1 MNIYFSKLKWVV
13 KWLNNKYMILTKK
26 NRIDDFTKRG
36 WWGEETLYSLFQDAV
51 TSSGDQEALV
61 DPENRADITGDAP
74 KRLSFN
80 EIDKTVERYA
90 SIFFEQ
96 GLRKDDI
103 ALIQLPNVVELP
115 MIYLA
120 LSKLGII
127 CSPIPMQYGAYEI
140 NSIIAETMPKAFISI
155 QTFNNNAHAEQ
166 FSSAFTNGEIK
177 LALGEIENFIDLHNY
192 NPVSDAYESQQLYAQ
207 DNPITANDIFT
218 ICWTSGTTGTPKGVP
233 RSHNLWL
240 PMAKAAGY
248 VSETEE
254 GDTLLNPFPMINMA
268 SIGGF
273 LFNWFLCKG
282 KLIQHHPFDL
292 NVFLNQIASE
302 DVKYTIAPPAIMNML
317 LNNPAILDQQDLSS
331 LRCIG
336 CGGAPLSEWMVES
349 FQNTYNLTVQN
360 IFGSNEGATLLSARN
375 EIEDPHL
382 RAQYF
387 PRFGVDGLD
396 WSNPVSKLVK
406 TKLISVETNKEINE
420 PGQPGEL
427 LISGATVFDG
437 YWNAPEANAE
447 VFDEDGF
454 FRTGDLFEISPED
467 TEKKFYKFCG
477 RCKDLIIRGGMNIS
491 PEELDNLLSS
501 HHKMLEVAVTGYDDD
516 ILGEKVGVVAV
527 VAEGDTISLDEII
540 DFLKDKQ
547 IAKYKMPEDLRVI
560 DVLPKNPVGKVLR
573 RELKDL
579 FN

>member
-1 MNIYFSKLKWVV
+1 
-13 KWLNNKYMILTKK
+13 MILTKI
-26 NRIDDFTKRG
+26 NRIQTFTEKG
-36 WWGEETLYSLFQDAV
+36 WWGDETLYSLFQDAV
-51 TSSGDQEALV
+51 TSCKKQEALV
-61 DPENRADITGDAP
+61 DPENRQDITGDVP
-74 KRLSFN
+74 KRLSFDD
-80 EIDKTVERYA
+80 IDKTVERYA
-90 SIFFEQ
+90 TIFFEQ

-103 ALIQLPNVVELP
+103 AIIQLPNVVELP
-115 MIYLA
+115 MVYLA

-140 NSIIAETMPKAFISI
+140 TSIIAETEPKAFISI
-155 QTFNNNAHAEQ
+155 KTFNGNSHAEQ
-166 FSSAFTNGEIK
+166 FSSVFNNGEVK
-177 LALGEIENFIDLHNY
+177 FALGEIENFINLHDY
-192 NPVSDAYESQQLYAQ
+192 NPADEYYESQQSHVS

-240 PMAKAAGY
+240 PMAKAAAF
-248 VSETEE
+248 VSETEK

-273 LFNWFLCKG
+273 LFNWLLCKG
-282 KLIQHHPFDL
+282 KLVQHHPFDL
-292 NVFLNQIASE
+292 NVFLNQISSE

-336 CGGAPLSEWMVES
+336 CGGAPLSEWMVET
-349 FQNTYNLTVQN
+349 FQNKYNLTVQN

-375 EIEDPHL
+375 EIEDPLL
-382 RAQYF
+382 RAKYF
-387 PRFGVDGLD
+387 PRFGVEGFD
-396 WSNPVSKLVK
+396 WSNPVSKLVR
-406 TKLISVETNKEINE
+406 TKLVSVETNAEIIE
-420 PGQPGEL
+420 PDQPGEL

-447 VFDEDGF
+447 VFDEEGF
-454 FRTGDLFEISPED
+454 FKTGDLFEISPED
-467 TEKKFYKFCG
+467 TQMRFYKFCG

-491 PEELDNLLSS
+491 PEELDNLLSA
-501 HHKMLEVAVTGYDDD
+501 HPKMFEVAVTGYDDD

-527 VAEGDTISLDEII
+527 VGEGETISLDEII
-540 DFLKDKQ
+540 EFLRDQQ
-547 IAKYKMPEDLRVI
+547 IAKYKMPEDLRLI
-560 DVLPKNPVGKVLR
+560 DALPKNPVGKVLR

>member
-1 MNIYFSKLKWVV
+1 
-13 KWLNNKYMILTKK
+13 MILTNKK
-26 NRIDDFTKRG
+26 RIEDFIKKG
-36 WWGEETLYSLFQDAV
+36 WWGEDTLHSLFQEALV
-51 TSSGDQEALV
+51 ACGDQEALV
-61 DPENRADITGDAP
+61 DPENRSLITGDDP

-80 EIDKTVERYA
+80 EINNLVERYA
-90 SIFFEQ
+90 STFYEQ

-103 ALIQLPNVVELP
+103 VIIQLPNVVELP
-115 MIYLA
+115 VIYLA

-140 NSIIAETMPKAFISI
+140 TSIILETNPKAFISI
-155 QTFNNNAHAEQ
+155 ATFSGTDHAKQ
-166 FSSAFTNGEIK
+166 FSSVFNNDELK
-177 LALGEIENFIDLHNY
+177 FSLGEVDGFLDLNTSQPGIEIME
-192 NPVSDAYESQQLYAQ
+192 AQQLYAK
-207 DNPITANDIFT
+207 DNPITADDIFT

-240 PMAKAAGY
+240 PMARAAAF
-248 VSETEE
+248 VSETKE
-254 GDTLLNPFPMINMA
+254 GDALLNPFPMINMA

-273 LFNWFLCKG
+273 LYNWLLCKG
-282 KLIQHHPFDL
+282 KLVQHHPFDL
-292 NVFLNQIASE
+292 NVFLTQISAE
-302 DVKYTIAPPAIMNML
+302 NIKYTIAPPAIMNML

-336 CGGAPLSEWMVES
+336 CGGAPLSEWMVET
-349 FQNTYNLTVQN
+349 FQNKYDLTVQN

-375 EIEDPHL
+375 EIDDPNL
-382 RAQYF
+382 RAKYF

-396 WSNPVSKLVK
+396 WSNPVSKIVK
-406 TKLISVETNKEINE
+406 TKLVSLETNEEIIE
-420 PGQPGEL
+420 PEKPGEL

-447 VFDEDGF
+447 VFDEDGY

-467 TEKKFYKFCG
+467 TKKKYYKFCG

-501 HHKMLEVAVTGYDDD
+501 HSKMLEVAVTGYDDE

-527 VAEGDTISLDEII
+527 VAEGETLTLDEVIE
-540 DFLKDKQ
+540 FLKDKQ
-547 IAKYKMPEDLRVI
+547 IAKYKMPEDIRVI

>member
-1 MNIYFSKLKWVV
+1 
-13 KWLNNKYMILTKK
+13 MILTKK
-26 NRIDDFTKRG
+26 NRIEVFTKRG
-36 WWGEETLYSLFQDAV
+36 WWGEDTLYSLFQDAV
-51 TSSGDQEALV
+51 SSSGDQEALI
-61 DPENRADITGDAP
+61 DPLNRADITGDAP

-80 EIDKTVERYA
+80 EVDKTVERYA

-115 MIYLA
+115 IVYLA

-140 NSIIAETMPKAFISI
+140 NSIIAETKPKAFISI
-155 QTFNNNAHAEQ
+155 QTFNKSAHAEQ
-166 FSSAFTNGEIK
+166 FLSAFTNNELK
-177 LALGEIENFIDLHNY
+177 FALGEIENFIDLHTHK
-192 NPVSDAYESQQLYAQ
+192 PVSETYESQQSYAQ

-273 LFNWFLCKG
+273 LFNWLLCKG
-282 KLIQHHPFDL
+282 KLVQHHPFDL
-292 NVFLNQIASE
+292 NVFLNQIVNE

-317 LNNPAILDQQDLSS
+317 LNNPAILDQHDLSS
-331 LRCIG
+331 LRSIG

-349 FQNTYNLTVQN
+349 FQNKYNLTVQN
-360 IFGSNEGATLLSARN
+360 IFGSNEGATLLSARH

-387 PRFGVDGLD
+387 PRFGIEGLD

-406 TKLISVETNKEINE
+406 TKLINVETNKEINE
-420 PGQPGEL
+420 SGQPGEL

-447 VFDEDGF
+447 VFDEEGF

-467 TEKKFYKFCG
+467 TDKKFYKFCG

-501 HHKMLEVAVTGYDDD
+501 HPKMLEVAVTGYDDE

-527 VAEGDTISLDEII
+527 VAKGVTISLDEII

-573 RELKDL
+573 RELKNL

>member
-1 MNIYFSKLKWVV
+1 
-13 KWLNNKYMILTKK
+13 MILTKIK
-26 NRIDDFTKRG
+26 RIQTFTEKG
-36 WWGEETLYSLFQDAV
+36 WWGDETLYSLFQDAL
-51 TSSGDQEALV
+51 TSCKKQEALV
-61 DPENRADITGDAP
+61 DPENRQDITGDAP
-74 KRLSFN
+74 KRLSFDD
-80 EIDKTVERYA
+80 IDKTVEKYA
-90 SIFFEQ
+90 TIFFEH

-103 ALIQLPNVVELP
+103 AIIQLPNIVELP
-115 MIYLA
+115 MVYLA

-140 NSIIAETMPKAFISI
+140 TSIIAETEPKAFISI
-155 QTFNNNAHAEQ
+155 ETFNSTSHAEQ
-166 FSSAFTNGEIK
+166 FSSVFNNGEVK
-177 LALGEIENFIDLHNY
+177 FALGEIENFINLHDY
-192 NPVSDAYESQQLYAQ
+192 NPADEYYESQQSHVS

-240 PMAKAAGY
+240 PMAKAAAF
-248 VSETEE
+248 VSETEK

-273 LFNWFLCKG
+273 LFNWLLCKG
-282 KLIQHHPFDL
+282 KLVQHHPFDL
-292 NVFLNQIASE
+292 NVFLNQISIE

-317 LNNPAILDQQDLSS
+317 LNNPAILDKQDLSS

-336 CGGAPLSEWMVES
+336 CGGAPLSEWMVET
-349 FQNTYNLTVQN
+349 FQNKYNLTVQN

-375 EIEDPHL
+375 EIEDPLL
-382 RAQYF
+382 RAKYF
-387 PRFGVDGLD
+387 PRFGVEGFD
-396 WSNPVSKLVK
+396 WSNPVSKLVR
-406 TKLISVETNKEINE
+406 TKLVSVETNAEIIE

-447 VFDEDGF
+447 VFDEEGF
-454 FRTGDLFEISPED
+454 FKTGDLFEISPED
-467 TEKKFYKFCG
+467 TQMRFYKFCG

-491 PEELDNLLSS
+491 PEELDNLLSA
-501 HHKMLEVAVTGYDDD
+501 HPKMLEVAVTGYDDD

-527 VAEGDTISLDEII
+527 VAEGETISLDEII
-540 DFLKDKQ
+540 EFLRDQQ
-547 IAKYKMPEDLRVI
+547 IAKYKMPEDLRLI
-560 DVLPKNPVGKVLR
+560 DALPKNPVGKVLR

>member
-1 MNIYFSKLKWVV
+1 
-13 KWLNNKYMILTKK
+13 MILTKI
-26 NRIDDFTKRG
+26 NRIQTFTEKG
-36 WWGEETLYSLFQDAV
+36 WWGDETLYSLFQDAL
-51 TSSGDQEALV
+51 TSCKKQEALV
-61 DPENRADITGDAP
+61 DPENRQDITGDAP
-74 KRLSFN
+74 KRLSFDD
-80 EIDKTVERYA
+80 IDKTVERYA
-90 SIFFEQ
+90 TIFFEH

-103 ALIQLPNVVELP
+103 AIIQLPNIVELP
-115 MIYLA
+115 MVYLA

-140 NSIIAETMPKAFISI
+140 TSIIAETEPKAFISI
-155 QTFNNNAHAEQ
+155 ETFNSTSHAEQ
-166 FSSAFTNGEIK
+166 FSSVFNNGEVK
-177 LALGEIENFIDLHNY
+177 FALGESENFINLHDY
-192 NPVSDAYESQQLYAQ
+192 NPADKYYESQQSHVS

-240 PMAKAAGY
+240 PMAKAAAF
-248 VSETEE
+248 VSETEK

-273 LFNWFLCKG
+273 LFNWLLCKG
-282 KLIQHHPFDL
+282 KLVQHHPFDL
-292 NVFLNQIASE
+292 NVFLNQISSE

-336 CGGAPLSEWMVES
+336 CGGAPLSEWMVET
-349 FQNTYNLTVQN
+349 FQNKYNLTVQN

-375 EIEDPHL
+375 EIEDPLL
-382 RAQYF
+382 RAKYF
-387 PRFGVDGLD
+387 PRFGVEGFD
-396 WSNPVSKLVK
+396 WSNPVSKLVR
-406 TKLISVETNKEINE
+406 TKLVSVETNAEIIE

-447 VFDEDGF
+447 VFDEEGF
-454 FRTGDLFEISPED
+454 FKTGDLFEISPED
-467 TEKKFYKFCG
+467 TQMRFYKFCG

-491 PEELDNLLSS
+491 PEELDNLLSA
-501 HHKMLEVAVTGYDDD
+501 HPKMLEVAVTGYDDD

-527 VAEGDTISLDEII
+527 VAEGETISLDEII
-540 DFLKDKQ
+540 EFLRDQQ
-547 IAKYKMPEDLRVI
+547 IAKYKMPEDLRLI
-560 DVLPKNPVGKVLR
+560 DALPKNPVGKVLR

>member
-1 MNIYFSKLKWVV
+1 MS
-13 KWLNNKYMILTKK
+13 
-26 NRIDDFTKRG
+26 
-36 WWGEETLYSLFQDAV
+36 
-51 TSSGDQEALV
+51 
-61 DPENRADITGDAP
+61 
-74 KRLSFN
+74 
-80 EIDKTVERYA
+80 
-90 SIFFEQ
+90 
-96 GLRKDDI
+96 
-103 ALIQLPNVVELP
+103 
-115 MIYLA
+115 
-120 LSKLGII
+120 
-127 CSPIPMQYGAYEI
+127 
-140 NSIIAETMPKAFISI
+140 
-155 QTFNNNAHAEQ
+155 
-166 FSSAFTNGEIK
+166 
-177 LALGEIENFIDLHNY
+177 
-192 NPVSDAYESQQLYAQ
+192 Q

-273 LFNWFLCKG
+273 LFNWLLCKG
-282 KLIQHHPFDL
+282 KLVQHHPFDL
-292 NVFLNQIASE
+292 NVFLNQIVNE

-317 LNNPAILDQQDLSS
+317 LNNPAILDQHDLSS
-331 LRCIG
+331 LRSIG

-349 FQNTYNLTVQN
+349 FQNKYNLTVQN
-360 IFGSNEGATLLSARN
+360 IFGSNEGATLLSARH

-387 PRFGVDGLD
+387 PRFGVEGLD

-420 PGQPGEL
+420 SGQPGEL

-447 VFDEDGF
+447 VFDEEGF

-467 TEKKFYKFCG
+467 TDKKFYKFCG

-501 HHKMLEVAVTGYDDD
+501 HPKMLEVAVTGYDDE

-527 VAEGDTISLDEII
+527 VAKGVTISLDEII

>member
-61 DPENRADITGDAP
+61 DPENRADIIGDAP

-115 MIYLA
+115 MVYLA

-140 NSIIAETMPKAFISI
+140 NSIIAETNPKAFISI

-273 LFNWFLCKG
+273 LFNWLLCKG
-282 KLIQHHPFDL
+282 KLVQHHPFDL

-501 HHKMLEVAVTGYDDD
+501 HPKMLEVAVTGYDDD

>member
-1 MNIYFSKLKWVV
+1 
-13 KWLNNKYMILTKK
+13 MILTKK
-26 NRIDDFTKRG
+26 NRIEDFTKRG
-36 WWGEETLYSLFQDAV
+36 WWGEDTLYSLFQDAV
-51 TSSGDQEALV
+51 TSSGDQEALI
-61 DPENRADITGDAP
+61 DPLNRVDITGDAP
-74 KRLSFN
+74 KRLSFS
-80 EIDKTVERYA
+80 EVDKTVERYA

-103 ALIQLPNVVELP
+103 AVIQLPNVVELP
-115 MIYLA
+115 IVYLA

-140 NSIIAETMPKAFISI
+140 NSIIAETKPKAFISI
-155 QTFNNNAHAEQ
+155 QTFNKNAHAEQ
-166 FSSAFTNGEIK
+166 FLSSFTNNELK
-177 LALGEIENFIDLHNY
+177 FALGEIENFIDLHTY
-192 NPVSDAYESQQLYAQ
+192 KPVSETYESQQSYSQ

-273 LFNWFLCKG
+273 LFNWLLCKG
-282 KLIQHHPFDL
+282 KLVQHHPFDL
-292 NVFLNQIASE
+292 NVFLNQIVNE

-331 LRCIG
+331 LRSIG

-349 FQNTYNLTVQN
+349 FQNKYDLTVQN

-387 PRFGVDGLD
+387 PRFGVEGLD

-437 YWNAPEANAE
+437 YWKAPEANAA
-447 VFDEDGF
+447 VFDEEGF

-467 TEKKFYKFCG
+467 TDKKFYKFCG

-501 HHKMLEVAVTGYDDD
+501 HPKILEVAVTGYDDD

-527 VAEGDTISLDEII
+527 VAEGETISLDEII

-573 RELKDL
+573 RDLKDL

>member
-1 MNIYFSKLKWVV
+1 
-13 KWLNNKYMILTKK
+13 MILTKK
-26 NRIDDFTKRG
+26 NRIQTFTEKG
-36 WWGEETLYSLFQDAV
+36 WWGKDTLYSLFQDAL
-51 TSSGDQEALV
+51 TSCKDKEALV
-61 DPENRADITGDAP
+61 DPENREDITGDAP
-74 KRLSFN
+74 KRLSFAD
-80 EIDKTVERYA
+80 IDKTVERYA
-90 SIFFEQ
+90 TMFFEQ

-103 ALIQLPNVVELP
+103 AIIQLPNVVELP
-115 MIYLA
+115 MVYLA

-140 NSIIAETMPKAFISI
+140 TSIIAETKPKAFISTE
-155 QTFNNNAHAEQ
+155 TFNSNAHAEK
-166 FSSAFTNGEIK
+166 FSSIFNNGEVK
-177 LALGEIENFIDLHNY
+177 FALGEIENFINLHDS
-192 NPVSDAYESQQLYAQ
+192 NPTDESYESQQSYAL
-207 DNPITANDIFT
+207 DNQITANDIFT

-240 PMAKAAGY
+240 PMAKAAAF

-273 LFNWFLCKG
+273 LFNWLLCKG
-282 KLIQHHPFDL
+282 KLVQHHPFDL
-292 NVFLNQIASE
+292 NVFLNQISSE

-349 FQNTYNLTVQN
+349 FQNKYNLTVQN

-387 PRFGVDGLD
+387 PRFGVEGFD

-406 TKLISVETNKEINE
+406 TKLISVETNTEITD

-447 VFDEDGF
+447 VFDEAGF

-467 TEKKFYKFCG
+467 TQMRFYKFCG
-477 RCKDLIIRGGMNIS
+477 RCKDLNNRGGMNNS
-491 PEELDNLLSS
+491 KEELDNLLSS
-501 HHKMLEVAVTGYDDD
+501 HPKMLEVAVTGYDDD

-527 VAEGDTISLDEII
+527 VAEGETISLEEII
-540 DFLKDKQ
+540 EFLKDQQ
-547 IAKYKMPEDLRVI
+547 IAKYKMPEDLRLI

>member
-1 MNIYFSKLKWVV
+1 VNIYFSKLKWVV

-80 EIDKTVERYA
+80 DIDKTVERYA

-115 MIYLA
+115 MVYLA

-140 NSIIAETMPKAFISI
+140 NSIIAETNPKAFISI

-273 LFNWFLCKG
+273 LFNWLLCKG
-282 KLIQHHPFDL
+282 KLVQHHPFDL
-292 NVFLNQIASE
+292 NVFLNQIESE

-501 HHKMLEVAVTGYDDD
+501 HPKMLEVAVTGYDDD

>member
-1 MNIYFSKLKWVV
+1 
-13 KWLNNKYMILTKK
+13 MILTKK
-26 NRIDDFTKRG
+26 NRIEDFIKRG
-36 WWGEETLYSLFQDAV
+36 WWGEDTLYSLFQDAV

-74 KRLSFN
+74 QRLSFN

-155 QTFNNNAHAEQ
+155 QTFNKNAHAEQ
-166 FSSAFTNGEIK
+166 FSSAFINDELK
-177 LALGEIENFIDLHNY
+177 FALGEIENFIDLHTY
-192 NPVSDAYESQQLYAQ
+192 NPVSDAYESQQSYAQ

-273 LFNWFLCKG
+273 LFNWLLCKG
-282 KLIQHHPFDL
+282 RLVQHHPFDL

-387 PRFGVDGLD
+387 PRFGVEGLD

-420 PGQPGEL
+420 PGQPG
-427 LISGATVFDG
+427 
-437 YWNAPEANAE
+437 
-447 VFDEDGF
+447 
-454 FRTGDLFEISPED
+454 
-467 TEKKFYKFCG
+467 
-477 RCKDLIIRGGMNIS
+477 
-491 PEELDNLLSS
+491 
-501 HHKMLEVAVTGYDDD
+501 
-516 ILGEKVGVVAV
+516 
-527 VAEGDTISLDEII
+527 
-540 DFLKDKQ
+540 
-547 IAKYKMPEDLRVI
+547 
-560 DVLPKNPVGKVLR
+560 
-573 RELKDL
+573 
-579 FN
+579 

>member
-1 MNIYFSKLKWVV
+1 
-13 KWLNNKYMILTKK
+13 MILTKK
-26 NRIDDFTKRG
+26 NRIEFFTKRG
-36 WWGEETLYSLFQDAV
+36 WWGEDTLYSLFQDAV
-51 TSSGDQEALV
+51 SSSGDQEALI
-61 DPENRADITGDAP
+61 DPLNRADITGDAP

-80 EIDKTVERYA
+80 EVDKTVERYA

-115 MIYLA
+115 IVYLA

-140 NSIIAETMPKAFISI
+140 NSIIAETKPKAFVSI
-155 QTFNNNAHAEQ
+155 QTFNKSAHAEQ
-166 FSSAFTNGEIK
+166 FLSAFTNNELK
-177 LALGEIENFIDLHNY
+177 FALGEIENFIDLHTHK
-192 NPVSDAYESQQLYAQ
+192 PVSETYESQQSYAQ

-273 LFNWFLCKG
+273 LFNWLLCKG
-282 KLIQHHPFDL
+282 KLVQHHPFDL
-292 NVFLNQIASE
+292 NVFLNQIVNE

-317 LNNPAILDQQDLSS
+317 LNNPAILDQHDLSS
-331 LRCIG
+331 LRSIG

-349 FQNTYNLTVQN
+349 FQNKYNLTVQN
-360 IFGSNEGATLLSARN
+360 IFGSNEGATLLSARH

-387 PRFGVDGLD
+387 PRFGVEGLD

-406 TKLISVETNKEINE
+406 TKLINVETNKEINE
-420 PGQPGEL
+420 SGQPGEL

-447 VFDEDGF
+447 VFDEEGF

-467 TEKKFYKFCG
+467 TDKKFYKFCG

-501 HHKMLEVAVTGYDDD
+501 HPKMLEVAVTGYDDE

-527 VAEGDTISLDEII
+527 VAKGVTISLDEII

>member
-1 MNIYFSKLKWVV
+1 MV
-13 KWLNNKYMILTKK
+13 
-26 NRIDDFTKRG
+26 
-36 WWGEETLYSLFQDAV
+36 
-51 TSSGDQEALV
+51 
-61 DPENRADITGDAP
+61 
-74 KRLSFN
+74 
-80 EIDKTVERYA
+80 
-90 SIFFEQ
+90 
-96 GLRKDDI
+96 
-103 ALIQLPNVVELP
+103 
-115 MIYLA
+115 YLA

-140 NSIIAETMPKAFISI
+140 NSIIAETNPKAFISI

-273 LFNWFLCKG
+273 LFNWLLCKG

>member
-1 MNIYFSKLKWVV
+1 
-13 KWLNNKYMILTKK
+13 MILANKK
-26 NRIDDFTKRG
+26 RIEDFIKKG
-36 WWGEETLYSLFQDAV
+36 WWGEDTLHSLFQEALV
-51 TSSGDQEALV
+51 ACGDQEALV
-61 DPENRADITGDAP
+61 DPENRSVITGDDP

-80 EIDKTVERYA
+80 EINNLVERYA
-90 SIFFEQ
+90 ATFYEQ

-103 ALIQLPNVVELP
+103 VIIQLPNVVELP
-115 MIYLA
+115 VIYLA

-140 NSIIAETMPKAFISI
+140 TSIILETNPKAFISI
-155 QTFNNNAHAEQ
+155 ATFSGTDHAKQFSSVFNNNELK
-166 FSSAFTNGEIK
+166 FS
-177 LALGEIENFIDLHNY
+177 LGEVDGFLDLNTSQPGIEIME
-192 NPVSDAYESQQLYAQ
+192 AQQLYAK
-207 DNPITANDIFT
+207 DNPITADDIFT

-240 PMAKAAGY
+240 PMARAAAF
-248 VSETEE
+248 VSETKE
-254 GDTLLNPFPMINMA
+254 GDALLNPFPMINMA

-273 LFNWFLCKG
+273 LYNWLLCKG
-282 KLIQHHPFDL
+282 KLVQHHPFDL
-292 NVFLNQIASE
+292 NVFLTQISAE
-302 DVKYTIAPPAIMNML
+302 NIKYTIAPPAIMNML

-336 CGGAPLSEWMVES
+336 CGGAPLSEWMVET
-349 FQNTYNLTVQN
+349 FQNKYDLTVQN

-375 EIEDPHL
+375 EIDDPNL
-382 RAQYF
+382 RAKYF

-396 WSNPVSKLVK
+396 WSNPVSKIVK
-406 TKLISVETNKEINE
+406 TKLVSLETNEEIIE
-420 PGQPGEL
+420 PEKPGEL

-447 VFDEDGF
+447 VFDEDGY

-467 TEKKFYKFCG
+467 TKKKYYKFCG

-501 HHKMLEVAVTGYDDD
+501 HSKMLEVAVTGYDDE

-527 VAEGDTISLDEII
+527 VAEGETLTLDEVIE
-540 DFLKDKQ
+540 FLKDKQ
-547 IAKYKMPEDLRVI
+547 IAKYKMPEDIRVI

-573 RELKDL
+573 RELKGL

>member
-1 MNIYFSKLKWVV
+1 
-13 KWLNNKYMILTKK
+13 MILTKK
-26 NRIDDFTKRG
+26 NRIEDFTKRG
-36 WWGEETLYSLFQDAV
+36 WWGEDTLYSLFQDALN
-51 TSSGDQEALV
+51 SCNGQEALV
-61 DPENRADITGDAP
+61 DPENRLAITGDTP
-74 KRLSFN
+74 KRLSFKEIN
-80 EIDKTVERYA
+80 ETVERFA

-103 ALIQLPNVVELP
+103 AIIQLPNVVELP
-115 MIYLA
+115 MVYLA

-140 NSIIAETMPKAFISI
+140 TSIIAETTPKAFISI
-155 QTFNNNAHAEQ
+155 QTFNNINHAEQ
-166 FSSAFTNGEIK
+166 FSSIFNNGELK
-177 LALGEIENFIDLHNY
+177 FALGDIDNFINLYDY
-192 NPVSDAYESQQLYAQ
+192 NPASNSYKTQQSYAKN
-207 DNPITANDIFT
+207 NPITANDIFT
-218 ICWTSGTTGTPKGVP
+218 ICWTSGTTGSPKGVP

-240 PMAKAAGY
+240 PMAKAAAF

-273 LFNWFLCKG
+273 LFNWLLSKG
-282 KLIQHHPFDL
+282 KLVQHHPFDL
-292 NVFLNQIASE
+292 NVFLNQISSE

-317 LNNPAILDQQDLSS
+317 LNNPAILGQQDLSS

-349 FQNTYNLTVQN
+349 FQNKYNLTVQN
-360 IFGSNEGATLLSARN
+360 IFGSNEGATLLSSRN

-387 PRFGVDGLD
+387 PRFGVEGLD

-406 TKLISVETNKEINE
+406 TKLICVETNEEIHE

-427 LISGATVFDG
+427 LIFGATVFDG

-467 TEKKFYKFCG
+467 TQNKYYKFCG

-501 HHKMLEVAVTGYDDD
+501 HPKILEVAVTGYDDE

-527 VAEGDTISLDEII
+527 VAEGETLSLEEII
-540 DFLKDKQ
+540 DFLKGKQ
-547 IAKYKMPEDLRVI
+547 IAKYKLPEDLRVI
-560 DVLPKNPVGKVLR
+560 NILPKNPVGKVLR

>member
-1 MNIYFSKLKWVV
+1 
-13 KWLNNKYMILTKK
+13 MILTKK
-26 NRIDDFTKRG
+26 NRIQTFTEKG
-36 WWGEETLYSLFQDAV
+36 WWGKDTLYSLFQDAL
-51 TSSGDQEALV
+51 TSCKDQEALV
-61 DPENRADITGDAP
+61 DPENREDITGDAP
-74 KRLSFN
+74 KRLSFDD
-80 EIDKTVERYA
+80 IDKTVERYA
-90 SIFFEQ
+90 TIFFEQ

-103 ALIQLPNVVELP
+103 AIIQLPNIVELP
-115 MIYLA
+115 MVYLA

-140 NSIIAETMPKAFISI
+140 TSIIAETEPKAFISI
-155 QTFNNNAHAEQ
+155 ETFNSTSHAEQ
-166 FSSAFTNGEIK
+166 FSSVFNNGEVK
-177 LALGEIENFIDLHNY
+177 FALGEIENFINLHDY
-192 NPVSDAYESQQLYAQ
+192 NPADEYYESQQSHVS

-240 PMAKAAGY
+240 PMAKAAAF
-248 VSETEE
+248 VSETEK

-273 LFNWFLCKG
+273 LFNWLLCKG
-282 KLIQHHPFDL
+282 KLVQHHPFDL
-292 NVFLNQIASE
+292 NVFLNQISIE

-317 LNNPAILDQQDLSS
+317 LNNPAILDKQDLSS

-336 CGGAPLSEWMVES
+336 CGGAPLSEWMVET
-349 FQNTYNLTVQN
+349 FQNKYNLTVQN

-375 EIEDPHL
+375 EIEDPLL
-382 RAQYF
+382 RAKYF
-387 PRFGVDGLD
+387 PRFGVEGFD
-396 WSNPVSKLVK
+396 WSNPVSKLVR
-406 TKLISVETNKEINE
+406 TKLVSVETNAEIIE

-447 VFDEDGF
+447 VFDEEGF
-454 FRTGDLFEISPED
+454 FKTGDLFEISPED
-467 TEKKFYKFCG
+467 TQMRFYKFCG

-491 PEELDNLLSS
+491 PEELDNLLSA
-501 HHKMLEVAVTGYDDD
+501 HPKMLEVAVTGYDDD

-527 VAEGDTISLDEII
+527 VAEGETISLDEII
-540 DFLKDKQ
+540 EFLRDQQ
-547 IAKYKMPEDLRVI
+547 IAKYKMPEDLRLI
-560 DVLPKNPVGKVLR
+560 DALPKNPVGKVLR